1 MAGHSKWANIK
12 HRKEKTD
19 AKKGKIFTK
28 LGREI
33 AIAVKMGGPD
43 PAANNRLRDAIAKA
57 KVNNMPND
65 SINRSI
71 KKAAGDTDAQN
82 YDEVVYEGYGPE
94 GVAIIVEAVTDNR
107 NRTAGEIRHIFD
119 KYGGNLGASGCVS
132 FLFNRKGVI
141 IIEKIAGIDE
151 EEIMLEAI
159 DAGADD
165 VDVEDEYIEITS
177 DPANFSQLSE
187 SLGNTGL
194 NRRY

>member
-1 MAGHSKWANIK
+1 M
-12 HRKEKTD
+12 
-19 AKKGKIFTK
+19 
-28 LGREI
+28 
-33 AIAVKMGGPD
+33 
-43 PAANNRLRDAIAKA
+43 
-57 KVNNMPND
+57 
-65 SINRSI
+65 
-71 KKAAGDTDAQN
+71 
-82 YDEVVYEGYGPE
+82 
-94 GVAIIVEAVTDNR
+94 TDNR

-141 IIEKIAGIDE
+141 IIEKTAGIDE

-187 SLGNTGL
+187 KRGKYRFESAGIEMVPVNYVEVRDTKNAETLETLIDMLEDNDDVQ
-194 NRRY
+194 NVWHNWDR